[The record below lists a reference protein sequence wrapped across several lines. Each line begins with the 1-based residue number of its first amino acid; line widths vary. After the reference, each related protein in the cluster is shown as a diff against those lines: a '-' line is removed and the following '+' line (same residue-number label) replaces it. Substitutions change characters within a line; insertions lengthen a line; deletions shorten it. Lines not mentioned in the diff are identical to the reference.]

1 MPKGAA
7 LRSGARS
14 PARRGRRPVHED
26 RPGRKAAAQ
35 IRRCAARTAL
45 FSGCANLLMLAVP
58 HVGRPGRPPG
68 FRARNRPAR
77 HGRPIVAFAPAAG
90 RSRPGARAGLER
102 AATGRLAP
110 SGRGRGRRANAILN
124 SDSGVGHSPAE
135 SRYKYGGIAALP
147 GGTGGA
153 GRTTRRRRYSPD
165 DSHAGGGLCGARR
178 AGCQNFLSQI
188 RRLL

>member
-14 PARRGRRPVHED
+14 PVRRGRRPVHED

-35 IRRCAARTAL
+35 IRRCAAWTAL
-45 FSGCANLLMLAVP
+45 FSGCANLLMLTVP
-58 HVGRPGRPPG
+58 HVGRPGFEFETGRPATAGLSSRLRRPPADHVRG
-68 FRARNRPAR
+68 PGRARTGR
-77 HGRPIVAFAPAAG
+77 HGR
-90 RSRPGARAGLER
+90 AR
-102 AATGRLAP
+102 GRLAP

-135 SRYKYGGIAALP
+135 SRYRYGGIAALP

-153 GRTTRRRRYSPD
+153 DRTARRGRYSPD